1 MIPLIETLEINLWL
15 KLLID
20 ATMKSFV
27 ILAVA
32 GLLGFILR
40 RHSAAVRGLI
50 WSLAILGC
58 LIVPLFSFTLPQWE
72 VGVLPATSEGFEK
85 DLVGR

>member
-27 ILAVA
+27 IFAVA
-32 GLLGFILR
+32 ALLGFILR
-40 RHSAAVRGLI
+40 RHSAAVRALI
-50 WSLAILGC
+50 WGLAILGC
-58 LIVPLFSFTLPQWE
+58 LVVPLFSFTLPQWE
-72 VGVLPATSEGFEK
+72 VGRSTGN
-85 DLVGR
+85 VGGI